1 MLRHIVGT
9 KGSMKTIIATLVILF
24 AFLAAP
30 AFATPKPKKSK
41 RVHATQKFIFHFK
54 GEKKFYC

>member
-1 MLRHIVGT
+1 MD
-9 KGSMKTIIATLVILF
+9 SMKTIVATLVIF

-41 RVHATQKFIFHFK
+41 GIHSTQKYIFRFK
-54 GEKKFYC
+54 GRPEKKFYC

>member
-1 MLRHIVGT
+1 M
-9 KGSMKTIIATLVILF
+9 GSMKTIIATLVIIF

-41 RVHATQKFIFHFK
+41 GIHSTQKYIFHFK
-54 GEKKFYC
+54 GRPEKKFYC